1 MRLVLVGVRQIGHKV
16 EQLGVNNEIISPELV
31 LLEGVHVE
39 HLLQTKNEV
48 VLLVQYAYLEE
59 NPNDVHMNINR
70 VDPSEVQ
77 ELVDQMRE
85 RESQPRVDMDFQP
98 VDIVHPPPIHVC
110 TGHELRPRGGEGYSD
125 LRREGILPLK
135 GILSWVS
142 NRLELGKNTVSVHA

>member
-1 MRLVLVGVRQIGHKV
+1 M

-85 RESQPRVDMDFQP
+85 RESQPRVDMDF
-98 VDIVHPPPIHVC
+98 
-110 TGHELRPRGGEGYSD
+110 
-125 LRREGILPLK
+125 
-135 GILSWVS
+135 
-142 NRLELGKNTVSVHA
+142 